1 MSGMCFF
8 FKVFKTINLATLQ
21 AKRKKEQLIEV
32 NVKLNVTETLGNL
45 WDCTQFAYLYG
56 ISIYQKKNE
65 EC

>member
-45 WDCTQFAYLYG
+45 
-56 ISIYQKKNE
+56 
-65 EC
+65 